1 MNLKELYESRD
12 DVRYSQIPDE
22 WKESFN
28 KFIFGSGCYS
38 DFDEDGNVK
47 DFVYYGSDFRA
58 WYFRNK
64 ESIER
69 DIKAIERDIKIDKLL
84 K

>member
-1 MNLKELYESRD
+1 MNLKELYESNIISRD

-28 KFIFGSGCYS
+28 KFIFGSGCYA

-64 ESIER
+64 E
-69 DIKAIERDIKIDKLL
+69 AIERDIKIDKLL

>member
-1 MNLKELYESRD
+1 MNLKELYEAKI
-12 DVRYSQIPDE
+12 DVRDSQIPDE

-28 KFIFGSGCYS
+28 KFIFGSACYA
-38 DFDEDGNVK
+38 DVDEDGNVK
-47 DFVYYGSDFRA
+47 EFIYYGSDFRT

-64 ESIER
+64 EV
-69 DIKAIERDIKIDKLL
+69 IERDIKIDKLL